1 MTHNALIEGFVP
13 TRKID
18 DGRRVWVLD
27 PASDPPDWTAIFLD
41 AELYLE
47 RVDAAAVL
55 GRLQSAGGSPSLRSI
70 FVSSVDTAARHTD
83 YTCNADYA
91 DFIAGDVLPWVIG
104 KYPQTDPSHVLLIGL
119 SLSGLAAAHVA
130 LTKPGCF
137 RSAICQSPSL
147 WWNEES
153 FRQDLPGATDSSSSF
168 WFSVGRLETE
178 KDISHPPSGMLQE
191 SSQIDACQRTT
202 DALVSKG
209 FVTNYRV
216 FDGGH
221 DPTCW
226 AEDLVV
232 ALPWAVQQG

>member
-1 MTHNALIEGFVP
+1 MTHYALIEGFVP
-13 TRKID
+13 SKKRD
-18 DGRRVWVLD
+18 DGRRVWVLEPSLNP
-27 PASDPPDWTAIFLD
+27 PAWTAIFLD
-41 AELYLE
+41 AEIYLE
-47 RVDAAAVL
+47 RVGAAAVL
-55 GRLQSAGGSPSLRSI
+55 GRLQTAGGSTSLRSI
-70 FVSSVDTAARHTD
+70 FVSSEDTAARYTD

-91 DFIAGDVLPWVIG
+91 DFIDGDVLSWVIG
-104 KYPQTDPSHVLLIGL
+104 KYPRTDQSHVLLIGL

-130 LTKPGCF
+130 LTKPGHF
-137 RSAICQSPSL
+137 RAAICQSPSL

-153 FRQDLPGATDSSSSF
+153 FKQDLPSATDSSSSF
-168 WFSVGRLETE
+168 WISVGRLETE
-178 KDISHPPSGMLQE
+178 KDVSHPPSGMFQE

-232 ALPWAVQQG
+232 ALPWAIQQG